1 MLILIFTEKRSFR
14 LTVDEAL
21 SRLQKS
27 AFRAKFHLSDED
39 INYIDKKGLDTVKS
53 HAEDFIKKRLAPAVI
68 PNDGK
73 QTPMRGHPVFKAQH
87 ACACCCRGCL
97 NKWYHVEKG
106 RELSYD
112 EQRRIVNLLMAWIER
127 EYRSYKI
134 IHKSS
139 PVKESKLHGT
149 FSLFN
154 YLLTK
159 FLMTSTIL
167 SIAFT
172 GIAS

>member
-68 PNDGK
+68 PTTVSK
-73 QTPMRGHPVFKAQH
+73 RRCAVTP
-87 ACACCCRGCL
+87 CL
-97 NKWYHVEKG
+97 RLSMPAPAAVEG
-106 RELSYD
+106 
-112 EQRRIVNLLMAWIER
+112 V
-127 EYRSYKI
+127 
-134 IHKSS
+134 
-139 PVKESKLHGT
+139 
-149 FSLFN
+149 
-154 YLLTK
+154 
-159 FLMTSTIL
+159 
-167 SIAFT
+167 
-172 GIAS
+172 